1 MRRAA
6 QAALVALALL
16 AAVVAADAALL
27 LHRAPTVEV
36 TTPGSGDG
44 TAYLLLGS
52 DSRERLPEADHA
64 RYADRHQASRER
76 ADLVMVLRAPD
87 RGRAQ
92 LLSIP
97 RDLYVGAGSGRPHRL
112 GLALADGPQAM
123 VDSLCRDLG
132 VGVDHV
138 AVLDFRGLVDL
149 VDATGGVTV
158 TTREPLRDNKSGLR
172 LPRAGAQV
180 MDGAQALAW
189 VRSRQPEAL
198 REGRWVP
205 VADADRTRT
214 APAVEVLGQAAD
226 RLTDP
231 VAAQRAAWAVAP
243 RVRRDADLGVVEA
256 AQLTVHLREAL
267 ATDRVSTV
275 PVRQTTTRVPV
286 AFPTS
291 GTEAALEPFR
301 TGSCRAR

>member
-1 MRRAA
+1 V
-6 QAALVALALL
+6 LVALALVVTL
-16 AAVVAADAALL
+16 AAADVALL
-27 LHRAPTVEV
+27 VHRAPTVAV

-52 DSRERLPEADHA
+52 DSRGRLPETDRE
-64 RYADRHQASRER
+64 RYADRHQASSER
-76 ADLVMVLRAPD
+76 ADLVMVLRT
-87 RGRAQ
+87 RRSGGAQ

-112 GLALADGPQAM
+112 GLALVDGPQAM

-138 AVLDFRGLVDL
+138 AILDFRGLIDL
-149 VDATGGVTV
+149 VDATGGVSV

-172 LPRAGAQV
+172 LPRAGTQV
-180 MDGAQALAW
+180 LDGAQALAW

-198 REGRWVP
+198 RDGRWVP
-205 VADADRTRT
+205 VTDADRTRT
-214 APAVEVLGQAAD
+214 AHAVEVIGQAAD
-226 RLTDP
+226 GLADP
-231 VAAQRAAWAVAP
+231 LAAQRAAWSVAP
-243 RVRRDADLGVVEA
+243 RVRRDADLGVVEMA
-256 AQLTVHLREAL
+256 SLARHLREAL
-267 ATDRVSTV
+267 AANRVGTV
-275 PVRQTTTRVPV
+275 PVRQTTTWVPV

-301 TGSCRAR
+301 TESCRGG